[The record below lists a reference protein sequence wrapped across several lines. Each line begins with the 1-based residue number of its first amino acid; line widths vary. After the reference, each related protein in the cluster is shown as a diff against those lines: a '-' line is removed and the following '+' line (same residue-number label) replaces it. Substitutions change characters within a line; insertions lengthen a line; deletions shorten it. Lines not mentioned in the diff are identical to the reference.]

1 MTFLTKLKKSSQVV
15 AGSSFATMVVACV
28 VGQDEVAELAAGV
41 FWSSVAG
48 AIGFWVAE
56 EVQVAVS

>member
-15 AGSSFATMVVACV
+15 ATGSLATMFVACV

-48 AIGFWVAE
+48 AVGFWVAE
-56 EVQVAVS
+56 EVSIAIS